1 MVPPGSWSPAGTAA
15 KPKTVPPVSSDRR
28 QPGATRQ
35 SGGANWCPPPVRH
48 AGSSPADSAWKPETV
63 LPRFS
68 PKQCHPSVRRHH
80 ADLRCHPAF
89 RVPRWCHPSVCR
101 VCAKMG
107 PPAGSGASD
116 RAIFGATPRSARQT
130 PPTWCHPPVRHRQIR
145 PGSPKQCHPAFRVP
159 RWCHPSVCP
168 SVPRWGHP
176 PDRARRI
183 GRSLGPRPELRGK
196 GRMREPQHGATR
208 QFARQFARVSLPN
221 VRCHPPNSGGGSG
234 IVAPGLSAQSCSRP
248 PALVASG
255 ASPTAADCARWRP

>member
-63 LPRFS
+63 PPRFS

-159 RWCHPSVCP
+159 RWCHPSVCRVCAKMGPPAGSGASDRAIFGATPRTARQRQNARAPTWCHP
-168 SVPRWGHP
+168 SVCPSVCP
-176 PDRARRI
+176 
-183 GRSLGPRPELRGK
+183 
-196 GRMREPQHGATR
+196 R
-208 QFARQFARVSLPN
+208 QFAERSVPPPQF
-221 VRCHPPNSGGGSG
+221 GG
-234 IVAPGLSAQSCSRP
+234 R
-248 PALVASG
+248 
-255 ASPTAADCARWRP
+255 